1 MESIPWL
8 SFKNLQTF
16 SLAYPHIKHPSNVF
30 EFVREFKVLKK
41 GRSFHVELLMLSAA
55 QLTSLR
61 HDPGCLS
68 LWIHGFAEAEPGKTC
83 IRTERVGL
91 KVSHFP
97 IQFWGD
103 DSDWEKIW
111 ACGLHV

>member
-1 MESIPWL
+1 MRSVPWL

-16 SLAYPHIKHPSNVF
+16 SIAYPHIKPPF
-30 EFVREFKVLKK
+30 YAYEFDELKK

-55 QLTSLR
+55 LLTSR
-61 HDPGCLS
+61 RNDQGN
-68 LWIHGFAEAEPGKTC
+68 WRIHGFAEAEPGKTC

-97 IQFWGD
+97 IQFWDD
-103 DSDWEKIW
+103 DSDYEKIW